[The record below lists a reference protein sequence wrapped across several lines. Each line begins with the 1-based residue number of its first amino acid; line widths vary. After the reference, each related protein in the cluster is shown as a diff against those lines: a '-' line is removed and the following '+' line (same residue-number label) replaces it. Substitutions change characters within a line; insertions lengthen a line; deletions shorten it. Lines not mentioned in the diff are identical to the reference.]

1 MCLRYVPVVK
11 SMPKAHQDASGL
23 FSSYVF
29 KANGLKHFG
38 CLNTWIV
45 EFKQPQKQESRNWGI
60 DLGGCGME
68 QQLHKCLAK
77 RYLNEKDNFYLSQL
91 RSPVAI

>member
-1 MCLRYVPVVK
+1 MAYNRIGFGHNYVLGMTIMTQLRP
-11 SMPKAHQDASGL
+11 SMVL
-23 FSSYVF
+23 F
-29 KANGLKHFG
+29 
-38 CLNTWIV
+38 V
-45 EFKQPQKQESRNWGI
+45 EFKQAQKQKSRNWGM
-60 DLGGCGME
+60 DAGGWSME